1 MELAESCYYTEKFE
15 RHLVWAG
22 RVVLHDFRG
31 GGLVSEKCY
40 VCTLKIIG
48 ISLLMM

>member
-31 GGLVSEKCY
+31 GVGF
-40 VCTLKIIG
+40 
-48 ISLLMM
+48 